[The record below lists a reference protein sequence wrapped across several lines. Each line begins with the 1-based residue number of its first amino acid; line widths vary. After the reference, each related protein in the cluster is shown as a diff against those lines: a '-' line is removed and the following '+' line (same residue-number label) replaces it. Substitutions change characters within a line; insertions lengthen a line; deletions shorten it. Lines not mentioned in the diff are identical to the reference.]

1 MKELTIKEFELMLC
15 STGFLPPRT
24 EEEHIFFEQMFEDY
38 SVRTIN
44 YHVDV
49 DAIINGNCVLV
60 EQKRDKTEFDKIE
73 SLSIS
78 DDFKFSMAAR
88 NFDKLPKEVIEKIK
102 KQHNRKDEEK

>member
-1 MKELTIKEFELMLC
+1 MKELTIKEFEFMLC

-38 SVRTIN
+38 RVRTID

-49 DAIINGNCVLV
+49 DAIINGDCIL
-60 EQKRDKTEFDKIE
+60 EERKGHRIEFDEIE

-102 KQHNRKDEEK
+102 NQHNRKDEEK